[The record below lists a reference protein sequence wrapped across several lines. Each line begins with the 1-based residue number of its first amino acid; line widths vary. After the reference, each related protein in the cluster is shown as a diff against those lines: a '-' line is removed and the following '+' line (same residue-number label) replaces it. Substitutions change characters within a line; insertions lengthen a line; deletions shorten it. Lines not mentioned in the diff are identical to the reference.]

1 MGKRRYGER
10 QRSRSKERKRSP
22 SKERKRSRHDSGSL
36 SFRSRSRSHHAKRH
50 RVRDRHRHSNVHR
63 NHSPDNNRHD
73 RVPSRATSS
82 TGTYW
87 QYPHSHSYASSEERS
102 SSDTRSTQSSQK
114 ESIPSPR
121 SGRPLPHRGGRPP
134 SPVDI
139 INNDGASP
147 RQDAGETP
155 PVEAGD
161 TIVIN
166 NDIVLPEDTLQAL
179 GEQQQG
185 AEQALEL
192 HPIIS
197 NRWKSI
203 LAKGLDKTE
212 KAVLLDKHS
221 LPGNLTTLKAPIVND
236 EVLRA
241 IPPNTQNKDKF
252 QQNNQNQLGKGIS
265 AIGAAI
271 NILLTNNEIDKE
283 NKNAVIALLSESG
296 KILTDVHYNISLTR
310 RALITPTVN
319 KTIGDISKTVPV
331 EELLFG
337 ADLTERIKRAKDVE
351 KSIGD
356 IRQKSESSSHMVKKA
371 RPVGVQEGTKTTEGP
386 TPPTIRAESQL
397 SEVPDKVQVKNELD
411 CKKAKYGTFNQHRS
425 ALSLILPVDIGKN
438 LLVRRFLRA
447 VARLRP
453 PRPKYNLT
461 WDPSIVLNNIRRL
474 GRNDDLPLFRLSR
487 KLSILLALATGQRIQ
502 TLSLIKVENISF
514 TEEGSRIYIP
524 DRIKTTGVKSFQPCL
539 ELPIFQENEI

>member
-1 MGKRRYGER
+1 MVNGEIIFYSKGVINQMGKRRYGER

-22 SKERKRSRHDSGSL
+22 SKERTRSRHDSGSL

-102 SSDTRSTQSSQK
+102 SSDTRSTQSSQE

-121 SGRPLPHRGGRPP
+121 SGRPLPHRGGRPLPHRGGRPP

-147 RQDAGETP
+147 RQDAGESP

-166 NDIVLPEDTLQAL
+166 NDVVLPEDTLQAL

-236 EVLRA
+236 EVLKA
-241 IPPNTQNKDKF
+241 IPPNTENKDKF
-252 QQNNQNQLGKGIS
+252 QQNNQNQLGK
-265 AIGAAI
+265 
-271 NILLTNNEIDKE
+271 
-283 NKNAVIALLSESG
+283 ESG
-296 KILTDVHYNISLTR
+296 KILTDVHYNISLTK

-337 ADLTERIKRAKDVE
+337 ADLTERIKRAKAVE

-487 KLSILLALATGQRIQ
+487 KLAILLALATGQRIQ

-539 ELPIFQENEI
+539 ELPIFQENEICVTSAL

>member
-1 MGKRRYGER
+1 WENEDMESVNGRAPKNENVRPLKSENDRDMIVDHCHLDQGLGAIMQNDTEYG
-10 QRSRSKERKRSP
+10 
-22 SKERKRSRHDSGSL
+22 
-36 SFRSRSRSHHAKRH
+36 
-50 RVRDRHRHSNVHR
+50 
-63 NHSPDNNRHD
+63 
-73 RVPSRATSS
+73 TSIDIVMS
-82 TGTYW
+82 IETIVLIITDTTRTYW

-102 SSDTRSTQSSQK
+102 SSDTRS
-114 ESIPSPR
+114 
-121 SGRPLPHRGGRPP
+121 GRPLPHRGGRPT

-147 RQDAGETP
+147 RQDAGETT

-166 NDIVLPEDTLQAL
+166 NDVVLPEDTLQAL
-179 GEQQQG
+179 GEQQG

-221 LPGNLTTLKAPIVND
+221 LPGNLTTLKVPIVNN
-236 EVLRA
+236 EVLKA

-337 ADLTERIKRAKDVE
+337 ADLTERIKRTKAIE
-351 KSIGD
+351 KSVGD

-371 RPVGVQEGTKTTEGP
+371 TPVGVQEGTKTTEGP

-397 SEVPDKVQVKNELD
+397 SEVPDKVQVKIGLIID
-411 CKKAKYGTFNQHRS
+411 FAYRHWKK
-425 ALSLILPVDIGKN
+425 

-461 WDPSIVLNNIRRL
+461 WGPSIVLNNIRRL
-474 GRNDDLPLFRLSR
+474 DRNDDLPLFRLSR
-487 KLSILLALATGQRIQ
+487 KLAILLALATGQRIQ

-514 TEEGSRIYIP
+514 TVEGSRIHIP

-539 ELPIFQENEI
+539 ELPIFQENEICVTSALLSYIERTSEHIPSTLSNLFITTREPFKAASKDSIAR